1 MFEIRIHSRGGQG
14 GVTAARLI
22 ALAAIREGKYA
33 TAFPFYGA
41 ERRGAPVVS
50 FVRIDNQPIRVY
62 SQIREPDLVVVLDKS
77 VMEVVDIFHGLKKGG
92 IVLLNSAHPREFAGF
107 RTYTADLTGIALKEK
122 LVVAGNPVLDTT
134 VLGALAKIGI
144 ITLVTARKAITEMF
158 SDELDVK
165 AADDAFRETVV

>member
-1 MFEIRIHSRGGQG
+1 
-14 GVTAARLI
+14 
-22 ALAAIREGKYA
+22 
-33 TAFPFYGA
+33 
-41 ERRGAPVVS
+41 
-50 FVRIDNQPIRVY
+50 
-62 SQIREPDLVVVLDKS
+62 
-77 VMEVVDIFHGLKKGG
+77 MEVVDIFHGLKKGG